1 MSESPVPTLEMIA
14 RAVGVSPST
23 ASRALHH
30 HPAIAAST
38 VARVQATAKAMGYR
52 TNPIVSDLMRR
63 IRGRGR
69 TLHLG
74 MIAFLTFH
82 DSMSGWKNTLIYREF
97 FEGAKQRAQDLGFD
111 LESVWAAQPGVTPAR
126 LNAILEARGIRGVI
140 VGPRPTPPDPD
151 LIDWN
156 RWAAACI
163 GMPIEGRTLHI
174 ANSNRLRT
182 MERLLAVLHTR
193 GYRRIG
199 LALRPGQAQVD
210 HGWQSAML
218 YYQHLRPVDQR
229 VPMLSRELWHK
240 HKVAEWVKA
249 HRPDVIIGMAK
260 CLPDWIQCTGARI
273 PEDIG
278 FIHLALEFEA
288 GHPAGI
294 DQHPR
299 LIGAAAVDLVVN
311 HILSNEQGLPSHPR
325 SLTIEGTWIEGPT
338 VRPPPAGGASEPGA

>member
-1 MSESPVPTLEMIA
+1 MSEPPVPTLEMIA

-38 VARVQATAKAMGYR
+38 VARVEATAKAMGYR

-82 DSMSGWKNTLIYREF
+82 DSMSGWKKTLIYREF
-97 FEGAKQRAQDLGFD
+97 FEGAKQRTQDLGFD

-126 LNAILEARGIRGVI
+126 LSAILEARGIRGVI
-140 VGPRPTPPDPD
+140 VGPRPSPPNPD

-156 RWAAACI
+156 RWPAACV

-182 MERLLAVLHTR
+182 MEHLLNVLHAR

-199 LALRPGQAQVD
+199 LALRPNQAQQID
-210 HGWQSAML
+210 RGWQSALL
-218 YYQHLRPVDQR
+218 YYQHSLPDDHR
-229 VPMLSRELWHK
+229 VPILDLELWHE
-240 HKVAEWVKA
+240 HKFAEWMKA
-249 HRPDVIIGMAK
+249 HRPDVVIGMAQ
-260 CLPDWIQCTGARI
+260 CLPDWIRRTGARI
-273 PEDIG
+273 PDDIG
-278 FIHLALEFEA
+278 FVHLSLEFEP
-288 GHPAGI
+288 GHPAGV

-311 HILSNEQGLPSHPR
+311 HIMSNEQGLPSHHR
-325 SLTIEGTWIEGPT
+325 SLMIEGSWIEGPT
-338 VRPPPAGGASEPGA
+338 VRPPVVGPAGG